1 MVHII
6 DHQQLKNIIIES
18 LCICVCQ
25 LGAFELA
32 SYASP
37 MHAVVY
43 NPAEPRLIATANA
56 KEGVGLWD
64 IRRPKAY
71 VSAAGFLIR
80 YQLLLLTD
88 F

>member
-1 MVHII
+1 MKITILLSAFV
-6 DHQQLKNIIIES
+6 
-18 LCICVCQ
+18 

-43 NPAEPRLIATANA
+43 NPVEPRIIATANA

-64 IRRPKAY
+64 IRRPKA
-71 VSAAGFLIR
+71 
-80 YQLLLLTD
+80 
-88 F
+88 

>member
-1 MVHII
+1 MCV
-6 DHQQLKNIIIES
+6 
-18 LCICVCQ
+18 CVCQ

-71 VSAAGFLIR
+71 VSAAGFWIR
-80 YQLLLLTD
+80 HRLLLLTD

>member
-1 MVHII
+1 MIYGVH
-6 DHQQLKNIIIES
+6 
-18 LCICVCQ
+18 VA
-25 LGAFELA
+25 GAFELA

-64 IRRPKAY
+64 IRRPK
-71 VSAAGFLIR
+71 
-80 YQLLLLTD
+80 T
-88 F
+88 